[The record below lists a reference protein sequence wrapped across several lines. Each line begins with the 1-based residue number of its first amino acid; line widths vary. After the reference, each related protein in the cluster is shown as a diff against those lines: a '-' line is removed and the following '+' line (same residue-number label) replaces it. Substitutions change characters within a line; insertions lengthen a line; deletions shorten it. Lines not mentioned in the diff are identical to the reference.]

1 MNLTEFPS
9 KKLKTVLSE
18 LRSDN
23 QFTANVTEWKILDA
37 KPAQFSGFP
46 DDIDGKLISTVRQ
59 VGIDQLYT
67 HQEQAYRSIRAGK
80 NVVVVTPTASG
91 KTLCYN
97 LPVLQSILEEKESRA
112 F

>member
-37 KPAQFSGFP
+37 KPILYT
-46 DDIDGKLISTVRQ
+46 DIESTVR
-59 VGIDQLYT
+59 
-67 HQEQAYRSIRAGK
+67 
-80 NVVVVTPTASG
+80 
-91 KTLCYN
+91 
-97 LPVLQSILEEKESRA
+97 

>member
-37 KPAQFSGFP
+37 KPAQCSGSQ
-46 DDIDGKLISTVRQ
+46 DEIYGKLIT
-59 VGIDQLYT
+59 T
-67 HQEQAYRSIRAGK
+67 
-80 NVVVVTPTASG
+80 
-91 KTLCYN
+91 
-97 LPVLQSILEEKESRA
+97 
-112 F
+112 